1 MNKMLHHKTVM
12 IQEVLEYIN
21 LQNGNTFLD
30 ATIGAGGHSKA
41 LLDKYEAINLI
52 GLDKDIKA
60 VNIAKEN
67 LKDYK
72 DSISLHNVDFSNIGK
87 IIQKSNLKKIDAVL
101 FDLGTSQI
109 QLNDPKR
116 GFSFQHES
124 PLDMRMDQSQKTTAD
139 EIINHYKE
147 SEIVKILSEF
157 GEERYSK
164 TIARLIVAKRP
175 IKNTKDLSNLVL
187 KVYKGRNNKK
197 IHPATKVFQAFR
209 IAVNNEL
216 NMLEIALSKSIDLL
230 KQPGGRIVV
239 ISFHSIEDRIVK
251 QFFRKES
258 KNCLCDSKVIIC
270 NCNHQAKIKI
280 ITKKIIKPSE
290 AEVQKNPSSRSAKM
304 RVAEVIQSRKAS

>member
-87 IIQKSNLKKIDAVL
+87 IIQKNHLKNVNAIL

-109 QLNDPKR
+109 QLNDSKR

-124 PLDMRMDQSQKTTAD
+124 PLDMRMDQKQKTTAD

-147 SEIVKILSEF
+147 SEITKILSEF

-290 AEVQKNPSSRSAKM
+290 AEVKKNPSSRSAKM
-304 RVAEVIQSRKAS
+304 RVAEIIKSRKAS

>member
-290 AEVQKNPSSRSAKM
+290 AEVKKNPSSRSAKM

>member
-1 MNKMLHHKTVM
+1 MLHHKTVM

-21 LQNGNTFLD
+21 LQNGDTFLD

-41 LLDKYEAINLI
+41 ILDKYDAVNLI
-52 GLDKDIKA
+52 GIDKDINA

-72 DSISLHNVDFSNIGK
+72 DSISLHNVDFSNISK
-87 IIQKSNLKKIDAVL
+87 IIQKNNLKNINAIL

-109 QLNDPKR
+109 QLNDSKR

-124 PLDMRMDQSQKTTAD
+124 PLDMRMDQKQKITAD

-147 SEIVKILSEF
+147 SEIIKILSEF

-187 KVYKGRNNKK
+187 QVYKGRNNKK

-216 NMLEIALSKSIDLL
+216 NMLEIALSKSVDLL
-230 KQPGGRIVV
+230 KKPGGRIVV

-258 KNCLCDSKVIIC
+258 SNCLCDSKVIIC

-280 ITKKIIKPSE
+280 ITKKIIKPSA
-290 AEVQKNPSSRSAKM
+290 AEVRKNPSSRSAKM
-304 RVAEVIQSRKAS
+304 RVAEIIKSRKAS

>member
-187 KVYKGRNNKK
+187 KVYKGHNNKK

-290 AEVQKNPSSRSAKM
+290 AEVKKNPSSRSAKM

>member
-1 MNKMLHHKTVM
+1 M
-12 IQEVLEYIN
+12 
-21 LQNGNTFLD
+21 
-30 ATIGAGGHSKA
+30 
-41 LLDKYEAINLI
+41 
-52 GLDKDIKA
+52 
-60 VNIAKEN
+60 
-67 LKDYK
+67 
-72 DSISLHNVDFSNIGK
+72 HNVDFSNIGK
-87 IIQKSNLKKIDAVL
+87 IIQKSKLKKIDAVL

-116 GFSFQHES
+116 GFSFQHAS

-239 ISFHSIEDRIVK
+239 ISFHSIEARIVK

-290 AEVQKNPSSRSAKM
+290 AEVKKNPSSRSAKM

>member
-21 LQNGNTFLD
+21 LQNGDTFLD

-41 LLDKYEAINLI
+41 ILDKYDAVNLI
-52 GLDKDIKA
+52 GIDKDINA

-87 IIQKSNLKKIDAVL
+87 IIQKNHLKNVNAIL

-109 QLNDPKR
+109 QLNDSKR

-124 PLDMRMDQSQKTTAD
+124 PLDMRMDQKQKTTAD

-147 SEIVKILSEF
+147 SEITKILSEF

-164 TIARLIVAKRP
+164 TIASLIVAKRP

-216 NMLEIALSKSIDLL
+216 NMLEIALSKSVDLL
-230 KQPGGRIVV
+230 KKPGGRIVV

-258 KNCLCDSKVIIC
+258 SNCLCDSKVIIC

-280 ITKKIIKPSE
+280 ITKKIIKPSA
-290 AEVQKNPSSRSAKM
+290 AEVRKNPSSRSAKM
-304 RVAEVIQSRKAS
+304 RVAEIIKSRKAS

>member
-60 VNIAKEN
+60 INIAKEN

-72 DSISLHNVDFSNIGK
+72 DSISLHNVDFSNIGT

-290 AEVQKNPSSRSAKM
+290 AEVKKNPSSRSAKM

>member
-87 IIQKSNLKKIDAVL
+87 IIQKSNLTKIDAVL

-290 AEVQKNPSSRSAKM
+290 AEVKKNPSSRSAKM

>member
-72 DSISLHNVDFSNIGK
+72 DSISLHNVDFSNIGT

-290 AEVQKNPSSRSAKM
+290 AEVKKNPSSRSAKM

>member
-21 LQNGNTFLD
+21 LQNGDTFLD

-41 LLDKYEAINLI
+41 ILDKYDAVNLI
-52 GLDKDIKA
+52 GIDKDINA

-87 IIQKSNLKKIDAVL
+87 IIQKNHLKNINAIL

-109 QLNDPKR
+109 QLNDSKR

-124 PLDMRMDQSQKTTAD
+124 PLDMRMDQKQKTTAD

-147 SEIVKILSEF
+147 SEITKILSEF

-216 NMLEIALSKSIDLL
+216 NMLEIALSKSVDLL
-230 KQPGGRIVV
+230 KKPGGRIVV

-258 KNCLCDSKVIIC
+258 SNCLCDSKAIIC

-290 AEVQKNPSSRSAKM
+290 AEVRKNPSSRSAKM
-304 RVAEVIQSRKAS
+304 RVAEIIKSRKVS

>member
-1 MNKMLHHKTVM
+1 M
-12 IQEVLEYIN
+12 
-21 LQNGNTFLD
+21 QNGDTFLD

-41 LLDKYEAINLI
+41 ILDKYDAVNLI
-52 GLDKDIKA
+52 GIDKDINA

-87 IIQKSNLKKIDAVL
+87 IIQKNHLKNVNAIL

-109 QLNDPKR
+109 QLNDSKR

-124 PLDMRMDQSQKTTAD
+124 PLDMRMDQKQKTTAD

-147 SEIVKILSEF
+147 SEITKILSEF

-164 TIARLIVAKRP
+164 TIASLIVAKRP

-216 NMLEIALSKSIDLL
+216 NMLEIALSKSVDLL
-230 KQPGGRIVV
+230 KKPGGRIVV

-258 KNCLCDSKVIIC
+258 SNCLCDSKVIIC

-280 ITKKIIKPSE
+280 ITKKIIKPSA
-290 AEVQKNPSSRSAKM
+290 AEVRKNPSSRSAKM
-304 RVAEVIQSRKAS
+304 RVAEIIKSRKAS

>member
-21 LQNGNTFLD
+21 LQNGDTFLD

-41 LLDKYEAINLI
+41 ILDKYDAVNLI
-52 GLDKDIKA
+52 GIDKDINA

-87 IIQKSNLKKIDAVL
+87 IIQKNHLKNVNAIL

-109 QLNDPKR
+109 QLNDSKR

-124 PLDMRMDQSQKTTAD
+124 PLDMRMDQKQKTTAD

-147 SEIVKILSEF
+147 SEITKILSEF

-164 TIARLIVAKRP
+164 TIASLIVAKRP

-290 AEVQKNPSSRSAKM
+290 AEVKKNPSSRSAKM

>member
-87 IIQKSNLKKIDAVL
+87 IIEKSNLKKIDAVL

-290 AEVQKNPSSRSAKM
+290 AEVKKNPSSRSAKM

>member
-21 LQNGNTFLD
+21 LQNGDTFLD

-41 LLDKYEAINLI
+41 ILDKYDAVNLI
-52 GLDKDIKA
+52 GIDKDINA

-87 IIQKSNLKKIDAVL
+87 IIQKNHLKNVNAIL

-109 QLNDPKR
+109 QLNDSKR

-124 PLDMRMDQSQKTTAD
+124 PLDMRMDQKQKTTAD

-147 SEIVKILSEF
+147 SEITKILSEF

-164 TIARLIVAKRP
+164 TIASLIVAKRP

-216 NMLEIALSKSIDLL
+216 NMLEIALSKSVDLL
-230 KQPGGRIVV
+230 KKPGGRIVV

-258 KNCLCDSKVIIC
+258 SNCLCDSKVIIC

-280 ITKKIIKPSE
+280 ITKKIIKPSA
-290 AEVQKNPSSRSAKM
+290 AEDRKNPSSRSAKM
-304 RVAEVIQSRKAS
+304 RVAEIIKSRKAS

>member
-21 LQNGNTFLD
+21 LENGNTFLD

-72 DSISLHNVDFSNIGK
+72 DSISLHNVDFSNIGT

-290 AEVQKNPSSRSAKM
+290 AEVKKNPSSRSAKM

>member
-87 IIQKSNLKKIDAVL
+87 IIEKSNLKKIDAVL

-216 NMLEIALSKSIDLL
+216 NMLEIALSKSVDLL
-230 KQPGGRIVV
+230 KKPGGRIVV

-290 AEVQKNPSSRSAKM
+290 AEVKKNPSSRSAKM